1 MMIPFAESAESIDR
15 TEQGNPTAGYPA
27 RRVLHVINGE
37 HYSGAERVQDL
48 LAERLPDCGFATA
61 FACVKPDRFPQ
72 RRKSRWVPAFATP
85 MKSKWDLRPVL
96 HLVGLVREGR
106 FDLMHAH
113 TPRTA
118 LVAAIAATICR
129 VPLVY
134 HVHSP
139 AGRDSTHPWQN
150 RLNAIVEHISLTRAA
165 ALIAVSQSLG
175 ERLRHWRRFRDRVF
189 VVPNGVPCAEP
200 RPVRA
205 PGDKDWTLGTV
216 ALFRPRK
223 GLEVLLE
230 SLAILA
236 RRATP
241 VRLRAVGDF
250 ETTSYRQQILARA
263 DGLGLRGAVEWTGF
277 TRDVGRQLFRMDVF
291 ILPSLFGE
299 GLPMV
304 VLEAMAAGVPVVATR
319 VEGIPEAIR
328 DGQDGLL
335 VEPNNPCAL
344 AEAIA
349 RFVSGQ
355 VDWSAMSSSA
365 LKRHAQHFSDEAM
378 AAGVAEVY
386 RRVLAARA
394 EKG

>member
-1 MMIPFAESAESIDR
+1 MVDSAQS
-15 TEQGNPTAGYPA
+15 TMGYPA

-48 LAERLPDCGFATA
+48 LAERLPDFGFAPA
-61 FACVKPDRFPQ
+61 FACVKPDRFL
-72 RRKSRWVPAFATP
+72 RHRKSRWVPAFAAP
-85 MKSKWDLRPVL
+85 MKSKWDLRPVGQ
-96 HLVGLVREGR
+96 LVELVRQGQ
-106 FDLMHAH
+106 FDLLHAH

-118 LVAAIAATICR
+118 LVAAIAAAICR

-139 AGRDSTHPWQN
+139 AGRDSTHGWQN
-150 RLNAIVEHISLTRAA
+150 RLNAIVEHISLTRAS

-175 ERLRHWRRFRDRVF
+175 ERLRRWSRYRDRVF

-200 RPVRA
+200 RPTRT
-205 PGDKDWTLGTV
+205 PGDKSWTLGTV

-230 SLAILA
+230 SLALLA
-236 RRATP
+236 WQGTP

-250 ETTSYRQQILARA
+250 ESAPYRRQVVTQAEA
-263 DGLGLRGAVEWTGF
+263 LGLHGTVEWTGF
-277 TRDVGRQLFRMDVF
+277 TRDVARQLARMDLFV
-291 ILPSLFGE
+291 LPSLFGE

-319 VEGIPEAIR
+319 AEGIPEAIR

-335 VEPNNPCAL
+335 VEPNDPRAL
-344 AEAIA
+344 ADAIA

-355 VDWSAMSSSA
+355 VDWAAMRSNA
-365 LKRHAQHFSDEAM
+365 LERHAQHFSDEAM
-378 AAGVAEVY
+378 AAGVANVY
-386 RRVLAARA
+386 RHVLAARA
-394 EKG
+394 EKRQRTS